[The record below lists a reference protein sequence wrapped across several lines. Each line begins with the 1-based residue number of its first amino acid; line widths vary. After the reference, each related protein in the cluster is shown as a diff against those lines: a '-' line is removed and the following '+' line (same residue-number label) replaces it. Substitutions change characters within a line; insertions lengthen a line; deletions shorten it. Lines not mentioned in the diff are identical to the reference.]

1 MFDKKYAHV
10 KEDMKQ
16 NLFTHLE
23 NTAKEAKK
31 IGDRVGLGQTSY
43 LLGLV
48 HDLGKI
54 SESFQDMILNDKN
67 TRVDHSSLGGLV
79 VIKIL
84 DDFTRSHESA
94 CWADLYELIKTD
106 SDISVEVQ
114 NYTNILIYASMSHHG
129 QYDMVRKNSDFEY
142 TYTSLERIKRIEKI
156 YGENSD
162 KTFKNLIEAF
172 KTKNISLIDLY
183 KKGFYEYI
191 EIIRKLNESLKKY
204 SDNKEA
210 RWFYKSMLIRLL
222 VSILKSADIKDTINA
237 FGNISYE
244 ASDEEISD
252 VIKDFEE
259 KINNKY
265 LSFGEPKN
273 ELNRLRGKLAHDI
286 LHRSKN
292 DETGIYELKL
302 PTGAGKTLLSLRYGI
317 NQLRYKNKER
327 FFYVTSYLSVLE
339 QNANTMREVLANDK
353 YLLEHHSNIV
363 SEDENECEIDKIRK
377 KFLLDD
383 WSLPVVMTTTVQFYN
398 TIFKGK
404 SSNLTRFKSLI
415 NSVIIL
421 DEWQSI
427 PTEFLYLT
435 NLALNFLKI
444 VMNAT
449 VVLSTAT
456 QPTNQDESLDHR
468 LFYGDN
474 SGSNR
479 DLIKLSK
486 DEGKVF
492 KRVDLKVYGNI
503 NRQYSLDEVGDFINT
518 RDEKSK
524 LIILNTKSAVKKLY
538 EILSK
543 SFDEADLYYLTTNLT
558 ADDRLE
564 KIEEIKKRLKKGDE
578 ICVIS
583 TQLIEAGVDVDFSFV
598 LRSISGMDS
607 VVQAMGRCNRE
618 AKKDRAFTYLVRIAK
633 DEENTSMLKGIDE
646 KKKASEYVLRKNPID
661 QDLDILVE
669 KYYKKLYSNL
679 ASDEYSDILT
689 LLSDNYP
696 SYDLLNKASNPNF
709 QSLGRL
715 KLYARN
721 EQILLTLFQS
731 FKKAYESFDLID
743 NKFKTGVV
751 SYRKSEKSLNKIR
764 DLHEEFKK
772 TYDFDMVRKIRE
784 EVRKLSRHTV
794 PISKKY
800 EDKCEKYL
808 DEEILIVPSIY
819 YSKKFGLDFENQE
832 DLIL

>member
-16 NLFTHLE
+16 SLFTHLE

-67 TRVDHSSLGGLV
+67 TKVDHSSLGGL
-79 VIKIL
+79 IIL
-84 DDFTRSHESA
+84 KLLNDFTKSHDFSK
-94 CWADLYELIKTD
+94 WNDLYALIEGDNFLSIEL
-106 SDISVEVQ
+106 Q

-129 QYDMVRKNSDFEY
+129 QYDMVRKNSDYEY
-142 TYTSLERIKRIEKI
+142 TYTSLQRIKRIEKI

-162 KTFKNLIEAF
+162 KIFKKLIEDF
-172 KTKNISLIDLY
+172 KTKNIDLIGLY
-183 KKGFYEYI
+183 KKGFHEYI
-191 EIIRKLNESLKKY
+191 EIIRKLNETHNKY

-210 RWFYKSMLIRLL
+210 KWFYKSMVIRLL

-237 FGNISYE
+237 FGSISYE
-244 ASDEEISD
+244 ASDEEISE
-252 VIKDFEE
+252 VIKDFEG
-259 KINNKY
+259 KIDKEY

-292 DETGIYELKL
+292 DDTGIYELKL

-317 NQLRYKNKER
+317 NQLRYKNKQR

-363 SEDENECEIDKIRK
+363 DEDKSQSEIGKIRK

-383 WSLPVVMTTTVQFYN
+383 WTLPVVMTTTVQFYN

-435 NLALNFLKI
+435 NLALNFLKV
-444 VMNAT
+444 VMDAT

-474 SGSNR
+474 SGSNK

-486 DEGKVF
+486 DENEVF

-503 NRQYSLDEVGDFINT
+503 NRQYSLGEVGDFIKARN
-518 RDEKSK
+518 EKSK

-538 EILSK
+538 RILSK
-543 SFDEADLYYLTTNLT
+543 SFDQAD
-558 ADDRLE
+558 
-564 KIEEIKKRLKKGDE
+564 
-578 ICVIS
+578 
-583 TQLIEAGVDVDFSFV
+583 
-598 LRSISGMDS
+598 
-607 VVQAMGRCNRE
+607 
-618 AKKDRAFTYLVRIAK
+618 
-633 DEENTSMLKGIDE
+633 
-646 KKKASEYVLRKNPID
+646 
-661 QDLDILVE
+661 
-669 KYYKKLYSNL
+669 
-679 ASDEYSDILT
+679 
-689 LLSDNYP
+689 
-696 SYDLLNKASNPNF
+696 
-709 QSLGRL
+709 
-715 KLYARN
+715 
-721 EQILLTLFQS
+721 
-731 FKKAYESFDLID
+731 
-743 NKFKTGVV
+743 
-751 SYRKSEKSLNKIR
+751 
-764 DLHEEFKK
+764 
-772 TYDFDMVRKIRE
+772 
-784 EVRKLSRHTV
+784 
-794 PISKKY
+794 
-800 EDKCEKYL
+800 
-808 DEEILIVPSIY
+808 
-819 YSKKFGLDFENQE
+819 
-832 DLIL
+832 